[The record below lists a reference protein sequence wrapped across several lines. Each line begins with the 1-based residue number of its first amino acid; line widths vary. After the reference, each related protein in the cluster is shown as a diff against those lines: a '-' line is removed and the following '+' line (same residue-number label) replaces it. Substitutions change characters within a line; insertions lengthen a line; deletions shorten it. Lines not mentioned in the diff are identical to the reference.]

1 MTRLDMILQA
11 EGKGGHKITHM
22 TGVTLFVVRGNHVT
36 FHRGNTLHLV
46 GAVITLDQLNF
57 VLLLLVA
64 LELVPTIRREGA
76 HLAELA
82 VVVLFHRA
90 FAGTVLSQLF
100 VNISVDGRGSVCG
113 AGGNLIVLRFNVV
126 FVFVR
131 WKIVK
136 LLFIIYFLFLLIF
149 QRSLIFV
156 Y

>member
-11 EGKGGHKITHM
+11 EGKGGHKITHI
-22 TGVTLFVVRGNHVT
+22 TGVTLFVVRSNHVT
-36 FHRGNTLHLV
+36 LHRGNTLHLV
-46 GAVITLDQLNF
+46 GAVITLDQLYV

-64 LELVPTIRREGA
+64 LELVPTIRREAA

-90 FAGTVLSQLF
+90 FVGTFLPQLL
-100 VNISVDGRGSVCG
+100 VNISVAGRGSVCG
-113 AGGNLIVLRFNVV
+113 VGGNVIVLSFNVV
-126 FVFVR
+126 FIFVR

-136 LLFIIYFLFLLIF
+136 LLLFEIIYLF
-149 QRSLIFV
+149 